1 MKPVSVPHLP
11 SCLQEPSR
19 AWSRPTL
26 CSECCTPDPKPNPAK
41 AAATASPRPLHL
53 PQHRPCRAPRGTQLH
68 QEWPWLPS
76 GHVGAPGEWELE
88 VSGTVG
94 GPEGWEGRCPCTGR
108 AAHPAALGGE
118 QSSCCPSA
126 GMRRACPAAP
136 GEWASPPGDLS
147 RSSHGREGRFCG
159 KMLQGLAGRKFPQWS
174 RHRARA
180 SPWQVQGLHK

>member
-26 CSECCTPDPKPNPAK
+26 CSERCTPDPKPNPAK
-41 AAATASPRPLHL
+41 AAATASPRPQHL

-88 VSGTVG
+88 VSGAMG

-126 GMRRACPAAP
+126 GMRRGMGFTSWRSEQIFTWPGGEVLWENAAGPGRKEIPPA
-136 GEWASPPGDLS
+136 EPPS
-147 RSSHGREGRFCG
+147 REGS
-159 KMLQGLAGRKFPQWS
+159 AV
-174 RHRARA
+174 A
-180 SPWQVQGLHK
+180 SSGTS